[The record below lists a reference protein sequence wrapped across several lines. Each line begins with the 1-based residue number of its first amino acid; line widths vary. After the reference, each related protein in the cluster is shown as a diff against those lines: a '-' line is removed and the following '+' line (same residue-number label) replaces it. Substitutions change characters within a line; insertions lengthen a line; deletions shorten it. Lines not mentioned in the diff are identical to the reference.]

1 MIACL
6 ICGDLCKSISPH
18 LKKHSMR
25 LAEYREKFTDSEG
38 NVPPVGWTVQHS
50 TKPTKR
56 PGTPSPE
63 VVVVAPLK
71 VQPTDFHA
79 RYKVLFMQ
87 AEEDPAL
94 EPSIREIVKNE
105 EAIAR
110 YQKMISEYSDI
121 DLKDIGN
128 LEIIATLAKL
138 VKEAQKSN
146 LDAMSAL
153 SLTRKAKK
161 ESKQSVQTTPS
172 RLVSALENFLKTSNS
187 EVIRRMNEDMLESA
201 ARLRRNFDS
210 LSKEYVTEIG
220 KTDGEST
227 EDLVP
232 ETL

>member
-1 MIACL
+1 MIECL
-6 ICGDLCKSISPH
+6 ICKAQVKSISPH
-18 LKKHSMR
+18 LKAHGIK
-25 LAEYREKFTDSEG
+25 LAEYREKFTIDGVAPEI
-38 NVPPVGWTVQHS
+38 GWTVQSS

-63 VVVVAPLK
+63 AVIAPLK
-71 VQPTDFHA
+71 AQPTDFHT

-146 LDAMSAL
+146 LDAMNAL